1 MSNTEEYCD
10 HCGDELINFTDRCV
24 VESLPCDIDSANK
37 SESATLCCS
46 CHHLVKVT
54 AERDEMQHELRKAET
69 ECSMLRVECG
79 VLEKNAEVTYE
90 NHKHI
95 VAELTAE
102 RDEAREQ
109 AERWEDDAL
118 RLMQER
124 NAAERERDDARFTAA
139 HQYAKHHN
147 GDMQT
152 LMDNFCKLKGWEKI
166 RFFVG
171 DDDHAK
177 EGL

>member
-1 MSNTEEYCD
+1 MNDFDPIPRLEQIAATIHDSGSRTFYSPATAA
-10 HCGDELINFTDRCV
+10 HYINCAIKEIEKLRQ
-24 VESLPCDIDSANK
+24 
-37 SESATLCCS
+37 
-46 CHHLVKVT
+46 
-54 AERDEMQHELRKAET
+54 ERDEMQGELRKTET

-90 NHKHI
+90 NHKRI
-95 VAELTAE
+95 VAELTAG

-139 HQYAKHHN
+139 YQYANHHN
-147 GDMQT
+147 GDLHT

-166 RFFVG
+166 RFFGG
-171 DDDHAK
+171 DDDHTK